1 MRDATQIEAIR
12 QFNRFYARKIGV
24 LGERLLDSEFSLT
37 EGRVVYELAQRDG
50 CAASDIAAAL
60 GLDAGYLSRI
70 LERLAH
76 KRYLARKVASTDGR
90 RRDLTLTPAGRRAF
104 ARIDAR
110 SRDDL
115 AAIIAPLDDRR
126 RLELTAAM
134 HTIRQA
140 LGDAEP
146 ENAPVIFRSHRPGDI
161 GWVVQRHGEIYF
173 AEYGWN
179 EEFEALVAGIC
190 AEFVQHLD
198 PGRERCWIAE
208 RDGRRIGCVFLVSRS
223 RTIAKLRMLLVEPE
237 ARGLGLGRRLVDEC
251 IGFARQAGY
260 RKIALWTQG
269 NLDAARNIYAEAG
282 FVRVTQQSH
291 HSFGHDLV
299 AETWELRL

>member
-24 LGERLLDSEFSLT
+24 IGERLLDSEFSLT

-161 GWVVQRHGEIYF
+161 GWVVQRHGEISHV
-173 AEYGWN
+173 
-179 EEFEALVAGIC
+179 EA
-190 AEFVQHLD
+190 
-198 PGRERCWIAE
+198 RAE
-208 RDGRRIGCVFLVSRS
+208 RHSKSAGAFDHDAIGSAGQFLIRRTQPREADGH
-223 RTIAKLRMLLVEPE
+223 
-237 ARGLGLGRRLVDEC
+237 AR
-251 IGFARQAGY
+251 
-260 RKIALWTQG
+260 
-269 NLDAARNIYAEAG
+269 
-282 FVRVTQQSH
+282 FVRCDVRRNC
-291 HSFGHDLV
+291 GL
-299 AETWELRL
+299 ETIWVRELTRRGDIARCLQRQDVVIHQPVIT